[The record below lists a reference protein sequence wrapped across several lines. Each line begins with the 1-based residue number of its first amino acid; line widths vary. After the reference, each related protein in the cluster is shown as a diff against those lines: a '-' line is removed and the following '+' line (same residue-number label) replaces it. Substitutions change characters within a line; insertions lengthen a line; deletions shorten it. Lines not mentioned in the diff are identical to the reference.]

1 MNNLKRGLAVVLAAA
16 TAFTFAP
23 VADIAA
29 PAVAQAADDVKD
41 TTEVS
46 YDVKGVKTVATSD
59 DKLEKNQANKTV
71 TLDTVINK
79 TSQISVANTS
89 SAIYYMPADSS
100 VVSVNPASGTS
111 TTVTALKKGS
121 TNVQVKVGSTS
132 YTIPVEVDDQGSD
145 VVKAQVNGKDVT
157 RVTLDVS
164 SSTARNAIKSVKITG
179 VSQSSLPVTYDLYS
193 EAADGKA
200 INGNSNSTAS
210 VAADGTVTAGKTPGT
225 VYVKVY
231 TTTSNGR
238 NIKGDTKWVEI
249 DVKAN
254 AEAEITAPSVIKL
267 DFKNNSKVDL
277 SKIVSTNAKNATPKY
292 SIKAYDKQN
301 DKAVTLTGNELAAN
315 QIGEA
320 TLVITV
326 PGGTDTRET
335 TKEVTV
341 TVVNEITKA
350 VPVITV
356 KPNVRLTVGS
366 TSALGATTSAT
377 GAAITYTSDNND
389 VASVDATG
397 IVTAKSAGIATI
409 TVKSAATADF
419 EEGVED
425 VTVIVDPQTVPAVKP
440 GTVKNL
446 KVKNAKGAKVKVTW
460 ADQGGNIIYR
470 VYKKV
475 GSSKKWTSKDVVKAN
490 TTFSVKKGAKI
501 TVKVKAYVKDPVTG
515 KVTWGPKATTAKA
528 FKTDKK

>member
-23 VADIAA
+23 VANIAA

-89 SAIYYMPADSS
+89 AAIYYMPADSS

-132 YTIPVEVDDQGSD
+132 YTIPVKVDDQGSD

-326 PGGTDTRET
+326 PDGTDTRET

-341 TVVNEITKA
+341 TVVNEITKS
-350 VPVITV
+350 VPTFTV
-356 KPNVRLTVGS
+356 EPNVRLNVGS
-366 TSALGATTSAT
+366 AQKVVATSSAIGA
-377 GAAITYTSDNND
+377 ILTYTSDNPS
-389 VASVDATG
+389 VATVDANG
-397 IVTAKSAGIATI
+397 NVTALEAGVATI
-409 TVKSAATADF
+409 TVKSPETADF
-419 EEGVED
+419 EEGTAQI
-425 VTVIVDPQTVPAVKP
+425 TVIVDAVAVKP

-446 KVKNAKGAKVKVTW
+446 KVKNTKGAKVKVTW

-490 TTFSVKKGAKI
+490 TTLSVKKGAKI